1 MRDAGLEQGL
11 DLLAAPPEDERV
23 AALQP
28 DDGTPAPAVVHEH
41 FVDLGLRQ
49 RVPRDAR
56 RARGARDELG
66 RDEPVVDEHLARLDE
81 LQATHRDQ
89 PRVAGPGA
97 DDRNAQRSSSATTCW
112 K

>member
-11 DLLAAPPEDERV
+11 DLLAAPSEDERV

-28 DDGTPAPAVVHEH
+28 DDRTPAPAVVHEH

-56 RARGARDELG
+56 RARARATSSGA
-66 RDEPVVDEHLARLDE
+66 
-81 LQATHRDQ
+81 TS
-89 PRVAGPGA
+89 
-97 DDRNAQRSSSATTCW
+97 RS
-112 K
+112 